1 MSINLKCVMPRFGFI
16 SVQPLVLL
24 MVLPSMAVS
33 PLVLA
38 QSIDDDAWHFN
49 VGMGVIAQ
57 PKYPGSNETRT
68 GAMPVFNATKGRFQI
83 GALAGAGVPLGVS
96 YTLIKEGPWRLGLS
110 IGTGL
115 GNSRTVNEGTDL
127 SSLGEIKQTTLGAVS
142 GSYSVGAVSTSASII
157 RDIGG
162 HQQGTRAL
170 VDVMFSSSAMD
181 KWVLSV
187 GPGITLMDS
196 QYAQTYYGVTAAQ
209 TASSGYSTY
218 SAAAG
223 INALRFGA
231 SANYEISREWSLSGK
246 LGVTKL
252 QGDAAKSPTAKN
264 EVQASYGLFAN
275 YRFL

>member
-38 QSIDDDAWHFN
+38 QPIDDDAWHFN

-83 GALAGAGVPLGVS
+83 GALAGEGGPLGVS
-96 YTLIKEGPWRLGLS
+96 YTLIQEGPWRLGLG

-115 GNSRTVNEGTDL
+115 GNLRTANEGTEL
-127 SSLGEIKQTTLGAVS
+127 SSLGEIKQTTICAVF
-142 GSYSVGAVSTSASII
+142 GSYSVGAVSTSASIV

-162 HQQGTRAL
+162 HQQGTRAI
-170 VDVMFSSSAMD
+170 VDVMFRARPMG
-181 KWVLSV
+181 KWVLSA
-187 GPGITLMDS
+187 GPGMTLMDS
-196 QYAQTYYGVTAAQ
+196 QYAQTYYGVTADQ
-209 TASSGYSTY
+209 SASSGYSTY
-218 SAAAG
+218 RATAG
-223 INALRFGA
+223 INALRI
-231 SANYEISREWSLSGK
+231 SANASYELSREWSLGAK
-246 LGVTKL
+246 LSVTKL
-252 QGDAAKSPTAKN
+252 QGDAANSPTVKN
-264 EVQASYGLFAN
+264 GAQTSYGLFAN
-275 YRFL
+275 YRF